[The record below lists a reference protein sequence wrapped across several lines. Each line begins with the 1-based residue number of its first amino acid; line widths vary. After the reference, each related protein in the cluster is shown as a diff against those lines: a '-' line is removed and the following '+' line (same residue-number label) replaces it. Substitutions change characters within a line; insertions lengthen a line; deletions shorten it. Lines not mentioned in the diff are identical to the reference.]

1 MGDTKTPTRLFIL
14 TYTIYFP
21 LKVLAFLRY
30 GLMGL
35 AVATSVHMIVNFTL
49 QLIVL
54 ERATAP
60 TRAPD
65 LDLHSFSGREE
76 MKA

>member
-1 MGDTKTPTRLFIL
+1 L
-14 TYTIYFP
+14 TYTIYLP

-35 AVATSVHMIVNFTL
+35 AFATSVHLIVNFTL
-49 QLIVL
+49 QLIAL

-65 LDLHSFSGREE
+65 IGLRSFSERGEL
-76 MKA
+76 KA